1 MVLSFPGNTDV
12 ITTLSQRQ
20 AIRFINFTTSL
31 EMKVSPTSVENVLQ
45 RYKVTLWQR
54 YGDLALLATRWV
66 HEVSWKYLFK
76 SLSSSKKNLK

>member
-1 MVLSFPGNTDV
+1 
-12 ITTLSQRQ
+12 
-20 AIRFINFTTSL
+20 
-31 EMKVSPTSVENVLQ
+31 MKVSPTLVENVLQ
-45 RYKVTLWQR
+45 RYKATLWQR